1 MNRGVVMGFVSLM
14 TARYAEMASFYR
26 DRIGGRV
33 EREWE
38 RPGARGMLLNLGG
51 LRVELID
58 STRERRQ
65 PVLETT
71 KQGIHLVIEVT
82 DLSVRSVALGLPEPA
97 PTSWGARLVT
107 LTDPDGLPVSLLE
120 WTAPPPGAPNQ
131 S

>member
-1 MNRGVVMGFVSLM
+1 
-14 TARYAEMASFYR
+14 
-26 DRIGGRV
+26 
-33 EREWE
+33 
-38 RPGARGMLLNLGG
+38 MLLNLGG

-58 STRERRQ
+58 ATRERRQ

-97 PTSWGARLVT
+97 PTSWGARLLT